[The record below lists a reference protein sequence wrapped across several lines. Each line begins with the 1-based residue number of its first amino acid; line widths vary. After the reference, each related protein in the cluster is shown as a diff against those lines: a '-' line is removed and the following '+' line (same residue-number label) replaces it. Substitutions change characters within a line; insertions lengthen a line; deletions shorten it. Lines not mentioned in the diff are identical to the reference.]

1 MTPNEIDIRA
11 SSFFPHSDF
20 VIRHHEDLCRPRR
33 NRAIAVIAVE
43 NLCLRQGAFAL
54 DGISFTIPTGRYGVL
69 MGKTGCG
76 KTTILEAVAG
86 LRSISGGKILLDGR
100 EVNGATPAAR
110 GVGYV
115 PQDAALFHSMTV
127 RANLA
132 FALRI
137 RRQPRETIERRV
149 GELAEWLDIVPLLD
163 RFPHGLSGGEA
174 QRVALGRAL
183 ACRPR
188 ILLLDEP
195 LSSLD
200 EDTRGQMTALLQ
212 KVKQAHEV
220 TVLHVTHH
228 RQEAEQLG
236 DVRLRL
242 EAGKISDSD

>member
-1 MTPNEIDIRA
+1 M
-11 SSFFPHSDF
+11 
-20 VIRHHEDLCRPRR
+20 
-33 NRAIAVIAVE
+33 IAVE

-54 DGISFTIPTGRYGVL
+54 DDISFTIPTGRYGVL
-69 MGKTGCG
+69 MGKTGSG

-86 LRSISGGKILLDGR
+86 LRSVVSGKILLDGR
-100 EVNGATPAAR
+100 EVTGATPAAR

-115 PQDAALFHSMTV
+115 PQDAALFRSMTV

-137 RRQPRETIERRV
+137 RKQPRDTIDRRV
-149 GELAEWLDIVPLLD
+149 NELADWLDIALLLD

-183 ACRPR
+183 SCRPS

-200 EDTRGQMTALLQ
+200 EDTRDQMTTLLQ

-220 TVLHVTHH
+220 TVLHVTHN
-228 RQEAEQLG
+228 RREAAQLG

-242 EAGKISDSD
+242 EAGKIALEAS

>member
-1 MTPNEIDIRA
+1 MIAID
-11 SSFFPHSDF
+11 
-20 VIRHHEDLCRPRR
+20 
-33 NRAIAVIAVE
+33 

-54 DGISFTIPTGRYGVL
+54 AGVSFTIPAGRYGVL
-69 MGKTGCG
+69 MGKTGSG

-86 LRSISGGKILLDGR
+86 LRAVSGGRVVLDGR
-100 EVNGATPAAR
+100 EVTHATPAAR

-115 PQDAALFHSMTV
+115 PQDAALFRSMSV

-137 RRQPRETIERRV
+137 RKSPGASIERRV
-149 GELAEWLDIVPLLD
+149 GELADWLDIAPLLD

-200 EDTRGQMTALLQ
+200 EDTRAQMMALLNN
-212 KVKQAHEV
+212 VKQTHEV
-220 TVLHVTHH
+220 TVLHVTHN
-228 RQEAEQLG
+228 RREAEQLG

-242 EAGKISDSD
+242 DGGRVAVEGND

>member
-1 MTPNEIDIRA
+1 M
-11 SSFFPHSDF
+11 
-20 VIRHHEDLCRPRR
+20 
-33 NRAIAVIAVE
+33 IAVD
-43 NLCLRQGAFAL
+43 NLRLSQGAFAL
-54 DGISFTIPTGRYGVL
+54 NGINFTIPTGRYGVL
-69 MGKTGCG
+69 MGKTGSG

-86 LRSISGGKILLDGR
+86 LRSVSGGKILLDGR
-100 EVNGATPAAR
+100 EVTHATPAAR

-115 PQDAALFHSMTV
+115 PQDAALFRSMTV
-127 RANLA
+127 SANLS

-137 RRQPRETIERRV
+137 RKAPLTEIERRV
-149 GELAEWLDIVPLLD
+149 HELADWLDIAPLLD

-200 EDTRGQMTALLQ
+200 EDTRDQMTALLL

-220 TVLHVTHH
+220 TVLHVTHN
-228 RQEAEQLG
+228 RREAEQLG

-242 EAGKISDSD
+242 DAGQIDSEA

>member
-1 MTPNEIDIRA
+1 MVRLSVGLIVNYGY
-11 SSFFPHSDF
+11 
-20 VIRHHEDLCRPRR
+20 L
-33 NRAIAVIAVE
+33 VIAVE
-43 NLCLRQGAFAL
+43 NLCLRQGAFTL
-54 DGISFTIPTGRYGVL
+54 TGISFTIPSGRYGVL

-86 LRSISGGKILLDGR
+86 LRSIGGGKILLDGR
-100 EVNGATPAAR
+100 DVTGATPAAR

-127 RANLA
+127 RSNLV

-137 RRQPRETIERRV
+137 RKHPRETMERRV
-149 GELAEWLDIVPLLD
+149 GELAEWLDIAPLLD
-163 RFPHGLSGGEA
+163 RYPQGLSGGEA

-183 ACRPR
+183 AVRPR

-200 EDTRGQMTALLQ
+200 EDTRGQMLTLLQ
-212 KVKQAHEV
+212 KVKQAHDV

-228 RQEAEQLG
+228 RQEAQQLG

-242 EAGKISDSD
+242 EEGKIVAEGAD